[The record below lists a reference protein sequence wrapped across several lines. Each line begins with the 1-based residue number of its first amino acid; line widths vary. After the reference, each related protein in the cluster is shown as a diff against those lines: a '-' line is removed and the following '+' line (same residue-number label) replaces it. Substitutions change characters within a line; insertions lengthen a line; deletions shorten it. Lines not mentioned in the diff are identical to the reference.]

1 MQNLVNFNQ
10 VVAVMEPSVP
20 DFDEFCLA
28 DIDREIAQWLE
39 AVRQIIS
46 TSYQREPVPAND
58 EWQGCVRLVVWK
70 RPQE

>member
-1 MQNLVNFNQ
+1 MQNLVNFNH
-10 VVAVMEPSVP
+10 VVAVMEPSLA

-39 AVRQIIS
+39 AVRHIIS
-46 TSYQREPVPAND
+46 SSQQREPISSKD
-58 EWQGCVRLVVWK
+58 DWQGCARLVVWK

>member
-1 MQNLVNFNQ
+1 MQNLVNFNH
-10 VVAVMEPSVP
+10 VVAVMEASLP

-28 DIDREIAQWLE
+28 DIDRGIAQWLE

-46 TSYQREPVPAND
+46 TSYQREPDPAND